1 MQERRTS
8 RAKISG
14 KKTDPSKR
22 SLPVIYQELDPEARR
37 MKAAGDAVLADAK
50 GAQKLVDLGEFLC
63 EHFDMSKLVK
73 IKKLE
78 LTPRRRAATELYRG
92 AQLLKTALNIAEKAQ
107 KGRSRRDPGDTSR
120 EFPRATER
128 YNSVSVRA
136 SPEVIY
142 A

>member
-1 MQERRTS
+1 
-8 RAKISG
+8 
-14 KKTDPSKR
+14 
-22 SLPVIYQELDPEARR
+22 
-37 MKAAGDAVLADAK
+37 
-50 GAQKLVDLGEFLC
+50 
-63 EHFDMSKLVK
+63 MSKLVK

-78 LTPRRRAATELYRG
+78 LTPRRRAATEFYRG

-107 KGRSRRDPGDTSR
+107 KGRSRRDPGETSR